1 MITKETE
8 NCRVTYQITEQTST
22 QILERLLLYFFEHEA
37 FHPEVIG
44 QNDNTIIDAPQV
56 MGEICELID
65 FKVEN
70 K

>member
-8 NCRVTYQITEQTST
+8 NCKVTYQITEQTSA
-22 QILERLLLYFFEHEA
+22 QIIERLLQYFFEHEA

-44 QNDNTIIDAPQV
+44 QNDDPIIDAPEV
-56 MGEICELID
+56 MGEICELIN
-65 FKVEN
+65 FKVED